1 MASDI
6 IAKTYCGTF
15 RNIGAIVMKLVPNVY
30 IDGAHALGVDN
41 AMRTVRN
48 LPVGLRTANTRPPML
63 LPPSNP
69 MAQDGTAGA
78 DAVKAAPKK

>member
-1 MASDI
+1 
-6 IAKTYCGTF
+6 
-15 RNIGAIVMKLVPNVY
+15 MKLVPNVY
-30 IDGAHALGVDN
+30 IVGAHALGADN
-41 AMRTVRN
+41 AARTVRN
-48 LPVGLRTANTRPPML
+48 LPNPPAGLRTANMRPPML

>member
-1 MASDI
+1 
-6 IAKTYCGTF
+6 
-15 RNIGAIVMKLVPNVY
+15 MKLVPNVY

-48 LPVGLRTANTRPPML
+48 LPNPPVGLRTANTRPPML